1 MSFFDTIRSKLT
13 DARSALETE
22 VAKFKNKD
30 VLDALVA
37 ASTIVAA
44 ADGVIDASEKA
55 KMVGV
60 LKNSPLTS
68 AYPVDQ
74 VIKSFTGHADRFD
87 FDVDVGRSEAL
98 RVIGKFRSNP
108 DVARMIVRSAVIIGK
123 ADGNFDASEKRAV
136 EMIARELGINP
147 AEFLS

>member
-1 MSFFDTIRSKLT
+1 MSFFDTLRSKLT

-108 DVARMIVRSAVIIGK
+108 DVARMIVRSAVVIGK

>member
-1 MSFFDTIRSKLT
+1 MSFFDTLRSKLT

-108 DVARMIVRSAVIIGK
+108 DVARMILRSAVIIGK

-147 AEFLS
+147 AEFLN

>member
-74 VIKSFTGHADRFD
+74 VIKSFTGHADR
-87 FDVDVGRSEAL
+87 
-98 RVIGKFRSNP
+98 
-108 DVARMIVRSAVIIGK
+108 
-123 ADGNFDASEKRAV
+123 
-136 EMIARELGINP
+136 
-147 AEFLS
+147 

>member
-1 MSFFDTIRSKLT
+1 MSFFDTLRSKLT

-123 ADGNFDASEKRAV
+123 ADGTFDASEKKAV
-136 EMIARELGINP
+136 EMIARELGIDP
-147 AEFLS
+147 TEFLN

>member
-1 MSFFDTIRSKLT
+1 MSFFDTLRSKLT

-108 DVARMIVRSAVIIGK
+108 DVARMILRSAVIIGK

>member
-1 MSFFDTIRSKLT
+1 MSFFDTLRSKLT